1 MPLWLTLTIL
11 AAATL
16 IAVYAAHRG
25 LRWMARRGL
34 GQYGK
39 RRFRSTS
46 DRSGGGG
53 GMAGVLSSFQ
63 QFVEPE
69 IRYVM
74 EEKDQRSAAAAD
86 EASPAD
92 R

>member
-1 MPLWLTLTIL
+1 MALWLRLVFL
-11 AAATL
+11 ALATL
-16 IAVYAAHRG
+16 VAVYAAHRA
-25 LRWMARRGL
+25 LRWMARRGW

-46 DRSGGGG
+46 DSSGGG
-53 GMAGVLSSFQ
+53 GMAGVLNSFQ

-74 EEKDQRSAAAAD
+74 EEKDQRKAAAGD

>member
-1 MPLWLTLTIL
+1 MLPPWLKVTCLAAGSLVAIYLAHRALLWL
-11 AAATL
+11 
-16 IAVYAAHRG
+16 
-25 LRWMARRGL
+25 ARHGW

-46 DRSGGGG
+46 TGGGG
-53 GMAGVLSSFQ
+53 GAAGVLSSFQ

-74 EEKDQRSAAAAD
+74 EEKDQRKAAAGD

-92 R
+92 E

>member
-1 MPLWLTLTIL
+1 MPLWLTFITVAV
-11 AAATL
+11 AAL
-16 IAVYAAHRG
+16 ITVYAAHRV
-25 LRWMARRGL
+25 LRWMARRGW

-39 RRFRSTS
+39 RRFRETS
-46 DRSGGGG
+46 ERGGGG

-63 QFVEPE
+63 QLVEPE

-74 EEKDQRSAAAAD
+74 EEKDQRKAAAAD